1 MKKGFTLIELMVVIF
16 IVVILTAGSI
26 AGISASRSRK
36 QVKTTAEK
44 LKYVIEE
51 AIAEA
56 RTPSDSSFGVQ
67 KIEVDVYPNYSSDQ
81 SLKNQVKVYNV
92 VGNTKTEIA
101 RLSFK
106 LQKQNGVYLSFP
118 DASPGNS
125 TQGSMSCV
133 SVNLSQPSNCDHIPN
148 VNFLKYYYFKISA
161 TGNNIG
167 QITDMNPSISTSV
180 SINVNSGNP
189 SGSDVYIVNINALT
203 GLVRVT
209 KGP

>member
-1 MKKGFTLIELMVVIF
+1 MKRGFTLIELMVVIA
-16 IVVILTAGSI
+16 IAVILTIGSI

-51 AIAEA
+51 AISEA
-56 RTPSDSSFGVQ
+56 RAPSDSSFGVQ

-101 RLSFK
+101 RLSFI
-106 LQKQNGVYLSFP
+106 
-118 DASPGNS
+118 
-125 TQGSMSCV
+125 